1 MLEKSVPGYRVGQVW
16 DTVLRFRSAWNRY
29 HRPQDVNHLLRLF
42 PPVELQRGY
51 ELDYLSLSD
60 RDGSWIWPFVRRET
74 GSLTEPPPGALSRIP
89 RDQLAAQKSS
99 PAMRQIQVDALYQYL
114 GYESSPLGMT
124 LYGLFVSELWALKS
138 SGAAAEW
145 LSLEHIF
152 SKRDFEATLRK
163 AGSLV
168 RVGRPSSYDP
178 TSQAHPE
185 GGGEINWLVYQTQ
198 AWKRISRL
206 QCRVSTDGVVEW
218 TIGEVIA
225 NLG

>member
-16 DTVLRFRSAWNRY
+16 DTVLRFRDAWNRY

-42 PPVELQRGY
+42 PLLSLQRGY
-51 ELDYLSLSD
+51 VLDYLSLSS

-74 GSLTEPPPGALSRIP
+74 GSLSEPPPGELSRIP
-89 RDQLAAQKSS
+89 RDQLAAQRGN
-99 PAMRQIQVDALYQYL
+99 PALRQVQVDTLFQFID
-114 GYESSPLGMT
+114 YERSPLGLT
-124 LYGLFVSELWALKS
+124 QYGLFVSELWAMKS

-145 LSLEHIF
+145 LSLEHLF

-168 RVGRPSSYDP
+168 RVSRPASYDP
-178 TSQAHPE
+178 TMTSNPE
-185 GGGEINWLVYQTQ
+185 GGGEINWLVYQSQ
-198 AWKRISRL
+198 AWKRISTL
-206 QCRVSTDGVVEW
+206 KCQVSQDGVVEW
-218 TIGEVIA
+218 GIGAVIA